1 MHQFKDNLDLS
12 HLIGC
17 EVVQV
22 SHAPY
27 NLLISLEPENSINIE
42 GAWLLLDSKG
52 QIIDEG
58 NEQNQKD
65 SYKTHRLLDHK
76 IQKCIVVNP
85 TTLQVQF
92 DNGWKLEIRDDS
104 EQYESCHISPD
115 IHI

>member
-1 MHQFKDNLDLS
+1 MYKFSSDLNLK

-27 NLLISLEPENSINIE
+27 NLTFSLEPNNFINIE
-42 GAWLLLDSKG
+42 GYWRLINANEEVV
-52 QIIDEG
+52 DEG

-65 SYKTHRLLDHK
+65 AYRTHQLLGQK
-76 IQKCIVVNP
+76 IKECVVMNP
-85 TTLQVQF
+85 TTLAVIF
-92 DNGWKLEIRDDS
+92 NNGWKLEIMDDS
-104 EQYESCHISPD
+104 DQYESYHISPD